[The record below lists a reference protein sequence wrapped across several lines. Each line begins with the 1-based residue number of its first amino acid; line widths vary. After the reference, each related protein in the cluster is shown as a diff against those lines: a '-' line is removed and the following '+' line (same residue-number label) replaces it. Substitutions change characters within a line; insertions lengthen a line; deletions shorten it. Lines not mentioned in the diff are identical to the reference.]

1 MRKPVWLNILKNV
14 LEIPLPIL
22 HAKGKGKEVIMS
34 ARHKIIIG
42 LVLIGFLSHHSSA
55 LEWGAKAPMPNPRSF
70 LGIAAVDE
78 KIYAIGGRNTTGIL
92 NIVEI
97 YDSGNDTWAIGTSMP
112 IPRRDF
118 GIGAVNGKIYVIG
131 GYDGT
136 NVLSSVLEY
145 NPSNDS
151 WTLKSP
157 MPTPREWL
165 AVTKV
170 DDKIYAIGG
179 DDGDNYLNVCEEY
192 DPVNDSWTTKT
203 PMPTARGGLTAQAV
217 SGKIYA
223 IGGCPSGVTPCR
235 TVEEYNPVNDSWTS
249 KANMLTA
256 RYGLSSA
263 VVNNNIYALGGGP
276 PFSLSTVECYDPSL
290 NSWNNETSMLTA
302 RWGLGSVAIA
312 QKIYAIGGQTLYHSG
327 YTNVNEE
334 GGIQVGIEKSIDTR
348 LGIQLKIHPNPFT
361 KRTEIRYQ
369 ASKGQL
375 FSIKIYNSS
384 GRLIKRFYNL
394 ENQNLQPINHISWDG
409 SDQSGAKVLPGIYFI
424 CCEMGSYKTTE
435 KLILLR

>member
-1 MRKPVWLNILKNV
+1 MRTPVWLNILNYVFK
-14 LEIPLPIL
+14 IPLPIL
-22 HAKGKGKEVIMS
+22 HAKGKGKEVMMS

-42 LVLIGFLSHHSSA
+42 LVLIGFLSHFSFA
-55 LEWGAKAPMPNPRSF
+55 IEWVQKAPMPTPRSS
-70 LGIAAVDE
+70 LGIAAIDE
-78 KIYAIGGRNTTGIL
+78 KIYAIGGRNTTSSL

-97 YDSGNDTWAIGTSMP
+97 YDSGSDTWSTGSSMP
-112 IPRRDF
+112 SPRRDF
-118 GIGAVNGKIYVIG
+118 GIGVIDGKIYLIG

-165 AVTKV
+165 AVVVV

-179 DDGDNYLNVCEEY
+179 DDGDNYLNTCEEY
-192 DPVNDSWTTKT
+192 DPVSDSWTTKT

-223 IGGCPSGVTPCR
+223 IGGLPSGVTPCR
-235 TVEEYNPVNDSWTS
+235 TVEEYNPVNDSWSS
-249 KANMLTA
+249 KTNMLTA

-276 PFSLSTVECYDPSL
+276 PFSLSTVECYNPSL

-302 RWGLGSVAIA
+302 RWGLGSVALA

-334 GGIQVGIEKSIDTR
+334 GGVQVGTEEFIDKR
-348 LGIQLKIHPNPFT
+348 LKIQLKIYPNPFA
-361 KRTEIRYQ
+361 KRTKISYQ
-369 ASKGQL
+369 ASKEQL
-375 FSIKIYNSS
+375 VSLKIYNSS
-384 GRLIKRFYNL
+384 GSLIKRFYNL

-409 SDQSGAKVLPGIYFI
+409 SDQSGEKVLPGIYFI
-424 CCEMGSYKTTE
+424 CCETGSYKTTE